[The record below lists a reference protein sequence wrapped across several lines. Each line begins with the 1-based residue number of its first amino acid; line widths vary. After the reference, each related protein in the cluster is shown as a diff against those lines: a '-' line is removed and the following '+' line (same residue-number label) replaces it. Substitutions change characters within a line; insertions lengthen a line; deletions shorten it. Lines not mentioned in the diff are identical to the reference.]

1 MRACIA
7 LIFALGCQSRSE
19 EMIEGLEHFR
29 DRICECE
36 DAGCRR
42 EARRAYTRWSEA
54 HREAFQPKHFSPEQ
68 GRYIDEL
75 ERQMRECRI
84 GAEDMM

>member
-7 LIFALGCQSRSE
+7 LLLLLGCQSRSE

-42 EARRAYTRWSEA
+42 DVRRAFSAWSRE
-54 HREAFQPKHFSPEQ
+54 HREALKPMHFTEDQ

-75 ERQMRECRI
+75 ERQMRECRS
-84 GAEDMM
+84 DSL